1 MSCDAK
7 ISKNV
12 SLRLNLTRSGKC
24 SSSMHF
30 LHFPKQDVPNSRTRT
45 IGDLCSCCIS
55 FCISFRT
62 SVCPRS
68 YELTASPLLSAEHPK
83 MVTKTGSAIEMQ
95 QETSLSHSKMQQLQP
110 RGTSDLSDRA
120 VQILKFKSRFGISEL
135 NELNDNSERISNNL
149 S

>member
-7 ISKNV
+7 ISKNI
-12 SLRLNLTRSGKC
+12 SLQLNLSRNGKC
-24 SSSMHF
+24 SSSTHF
-30 LHFPKQDVPNSRTRT
+30 LHFPKPDIPNCRTRT
-45 IGDLCSCCIS
+45 IGDLYYCCMS
-55 FCISFRT
+55 LCISFRT

-95 QETSLSHSKMQQLQP
+95 QETSLSHTKMQQMRP

-120 VQILKFKSRFGISEL
+120 VQILRWKSRFDISEL